1 MKGKQMPQGWTDRLF
16 YTCVGEIVLNSP
28 RIVKSPTGG
37 KKKVNGHYHYDRE
50 RTVKYVT
57 DEVNKLIKEKNLT
70 IGMGDVII
78 DCALVSHGKGVA
90 VNGEITK

>member
-1 MKGKQMPQGWTDRLF
+1 M
-16 YTCVGEIVLNSP
+16 
-28 RIVKSPTGG
+28 KSPTGG

-57 DEVNKLIKEKNLT
+57 DEVNKLIKEKNWP
-70 IGMGDVII
+70 IGTGDVII